1 MSSVLVTGATGF
13 VGAAVARKLVERG
26 GRVKVLV
33 RPTSDRS
40 NLEGLDVEP
49 VVGDLTDPGSLA
61 IAVRGCEHVYHVAA
75 DYRMWVPDPA
85 VMDRTNVGG
94 SRNMIEAAM
103 AADVSRI
110 VHTSSVAALAT
121 SKTGEIAD
129 ETTPVTPEM
138 TVGPYKQSKFRSEAE
153 VLRLVAER
161 NAPVVVVNPS
171 APVGPGDIR
180 PTPTGRMVLEAAR
193 GNMPAYVDT
202 GFNVVHVDDVAE
214 GHLQAME
221 IGRVGERYILGGDN
235 LPFRDFLN
243 LIAEAAGVAP
253 PRFRV
258 SPALAYPVA
267 VLSELWARIK
277 PGFEPLATVNGIKM
291 ARKKM
296 YFSSAKAEAELGY
309 HHRPAAEAIRD
320 AVRWFRETGR
330 LEGSR

>member
-1 MSSVLVTGATGF
+1 MKVLITGATGF
-13 VGAAVARKLVERG
+13 LGSAVLRKLLARG
-26 GRVKVLV
+26 DEV
-33 RPTSDRS
+33 RAMARLSSDRA
-40 NLEGLDVEP
+40 LLDGLDVEI
-49 VVGDLTDPGSLA
+49 VTGDLGDPASLKA
-61 IAVRGCEHVYHVAA
+61 AVKGCQALYHVAA
-75 DYRMWVPDPA
+75 DYRLWVRD
-85 VMDRTNVGG
+85 V
-94 SRNMIEAAM
+94 AAM
-103 AADVSRI
+103 HKSNVEGTRNIVLAAAEAGVARI

-129 ETTPVTPEM
+129 ENTPVTPEM

-193 GNMPAYVDT
+193 GNMPVYVDT

-214 GHLQAME
+214 GHLLAME
-221 IGRVGERYILGGDN
+221 KGRIGERYILGGDN
-235 LPFRDFLN
+235 LPFRDFLT

-258 SPALAYPVA
+258 SPTLAYPVA
-267 VLSELWARIK
+267 VLSELWARIN

-291 ARKKM
+291 ASKKM
-296 YFSSAKAEAELGY
+296 YFSSAKAETELGY
-309 HHRPAAEAIRD
+309 RHRPATEAVRD
-320 AVRWFRETGR
+320 AVQWFRETGR
-330 LEGSR
+330 LATSR